1 MTIEAW
7 EHVEST
13 DLTVTNKDGSATSK
27 WVVRGAGDEYEAQAH
42 LALVCPIALAL
53 GLNFLIRQKIDVKHQ
68 GAGLYL
74 ASVDYGPEN
83 DPKSEKAP
91 EPLEHKF
98 AFDTTGGKHK
108 ISLSE
113 GGDFFRQWAY
123 SQTLIPPDLKGA
135 MNYDG
140 KKVHGVDITV
150 PNLEFTITVYFAP
163 AVIDITFVQ
172 EMGRKTGRVNSDPW
186 LGFLPGELLFLGATG
201 DVPIPS
207 LRGQKIKPIPI
218 QLKFAASENRNDIVI
233 GSNPQPI
240 TKQGWDY
247 LWVRY
252 ERMENGGLDYPV
264 PVHAYVNRVYTRLAF
279 KPFFKF
285 G

>member
-27 WVVRGAGDEYEAQAH
+27 WIVRGAGDEYEAQSH
-42 LALVCPIALAL
+42 LEQVCPVALAL
-53 GLNFLIRQKIDVKHQ
+53 GLNFLIRQKIRVQHQ

-74 ASVDYGPEN
+74 ASVDYGPED

-91 EPLEHKF
+91 EPLDHKF

-108 ISLSE
+108 LSLAE
-113 GGDFFRQWAY
+113 GGDLFRQWAY
-123 SQTLIPPDLKGA
+123 SPSLAPPDLKGA

-150 PNLEFTITVYFAP
+150 PNLEFTITVFYSP
-163 AVIDITFVQ
+163 AVINITFVQ

-186 LGFLPGELLFLGATG
+186 LGFQPGELLFLGAAG

-218 QLKFAASENRNDIVI
+218 QLKFAASENRADIVV
-233 GSNPQPI
+233 GSNPALI
-240 TKQGWDY
+240 TKEGWDY
-247 LWVRY
+247 IWVRY
-252 ERMENGGLDYPV
+252 ERMENGGLDFPV
-264 PVHAYVNRVYTRLAF
+264 PVHVYVDRVYPRLAF